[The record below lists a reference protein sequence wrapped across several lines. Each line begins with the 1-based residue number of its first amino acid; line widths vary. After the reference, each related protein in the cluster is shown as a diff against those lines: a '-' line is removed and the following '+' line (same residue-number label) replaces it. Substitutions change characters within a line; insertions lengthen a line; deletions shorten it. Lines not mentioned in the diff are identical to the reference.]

1 MEIYEVIMRTRTN
14 LNFGEDISSGIRV
27 LSAMYP
33 AGNVNVFYEDREKA
47 EEFCRLLTL
56 EGYKADL
63 LEAGK
68 GDFKKSGFTVALG
81 GEKACFE
88 TKRLAKGRYAFFPDF
103 VFPEL
108 FLSYGGSFAEFC
120 FIDASV
126 FSPSSEKAV
135 LNCFACLFAV
145 FTEALAVYY
154 RDKGGLFEDKALEGL
169 LLSAKKVLCGK
180 ADREE
185 YVRSSLRLAA
195 LTAERLKERSVVR
208 FTVSETARNLGGGI
222 RNYLG
227 AVYYLNRLLILFTKW
242 NFRDMLIPA
251 ERLVPE
257 VVADARPHYGEKD
270 FLLTKE
276 ELNGLFSKVSSYTG
290 GIGKKDVVKA
300 LAAAVNADNPLFAE
314 IYNRGIPE
322 GIAEYG

>member
-1 MEIYEVIMRTRTN
+1 MRTRTN
-14 LNFGEDISSGIRV
+14 LNFGENLSSGIRV
-27 LSAMYP
+27 LSALYQ
-33 AGNVNVFYEDREKA
+33 AGNVNVLYEDREKG
-47 EEFCRLLTL
+47 EDFCRLLTL

-88 TKRLAKGRYAFFPDF
+88 AKRLAKGRYAFFPDF

-108 FLSYGGSFAEFC
+108 FLPYNGSFAEFC
-120 FIDASV
+120 FIDTSL
-126 FSPSSEKAV
+126 FCPSSEEAAV
-135 LNCFACLFAV
+135 NCFACLFAV

-154 RDKGGLFEDKALEGL
+154 KDKGGIFEDKALEGL
-169 LLSAKKVLCGK
+169 LLSAKKVLSGK

-185 YVRSSLRLAA
+185 YVRICLRLSA
-195 LTAERLKERSVVR
+195 LTTERLKERSVTE
-208 FTVSETARNLGGGI
+208 FTVSETARHLGGGVKG
-222 RNYLG
+222 YLN
-227 AVYYLNRLLILFTKW
+227 AVYYINRLLILFTKW

-251 ERLVPE
+251 EKLVAE
-257 VVADARPHYGEKD
+257 VGANARPHYGEKD

-276 ELNGLFSKVSSYTG
+276 ELNGLLSKVGSFIG
-290 GIGKKDVVKA
+290 GVGTADLAKA
-300 LAAAVNADNPLFAE
+300 FAAAVNARNPLFAE

-322 GIAEYG
+322 GIAGYG